1 MDLDLSGNYTKM
13 KTFNQYIE
21 EFALV
26 ETVVHF
32 LDEERSN
39 QVTRAPSVSKIIF
52 ANSGTTN
59 YQGLDKRAK
68 NEWRLN
74 VPITTALYKSVVKKA
89 IDERGESDGT
99 WIAYHVTTKDS
110 IPDILRLQ
118 GKRKII
124 STFTGMHHSYL
135 DNGVASGGG
144 VVFMLAGDA
153 LVRGKSDIESLP
165 DRGGRRWLNL
175 DAIRQMDDS
184 VGKKLKGLFG
194 AKKKGI
200 LDMATQRTKTGII
213 DLMVNA
219 DPKLKA
225 EVYEKANTKYPIVTW
240 EIAPDEVE
248 WKQNGSK
255 NAFGRWMFIHD
266 MIHEGKSWVGKNGI
280 TYTIP
285 QKIIGKCKA
294 IAIKSYIDM
303 VAENINI
310 SIGDDLGKAFVKY
323 VGNKYVEEDIDY
335 EKDGAGEYDE
345 ILMNNFRV
353 LQCYYNSEP
362 SSETIALLD
371 RNSIEHHRFLNGE
384 DLMNRITGMGGYIE
398 GETPESLQRDYQV

>member
-1 MDLDLSGNYTKM
+1 M
-13 KTFNQYIE
+13 KSFQTHSNEEELIE
-21 EFALV
+21 D
-26 ETVVHF
+26 VVHF

-52 ANSGTTN
+52 ANSGITN

-74 VPITTALYKSVVKKA
+74 VPITTAFYKQVVKKA

-118 GKRKII
+118 GKRKTI
-124 STFTGMHHSYL
+124 STFTSMHQSYL

-175 DAIRQMDDS
+175 DAIKQMDDS
-184 VGKKLKGLFG
+184 VGKKLKTLF
-194 AKKKGI
+194 AKKQKGI
-200 LDMATQRTKTGII
+200 LDKATQRTKTGIMSLI
-213 DLMVNA
+213 
-219 DPKLKA
+219 LKEYPELKTAA
-225 EVYEKANTKYPIVTW
+225 EEKSNEKYAQLTW

-248 WKQNGSK
+248 WKQNGSN

-285 QKIIGKCKA
+285 QKIIGKCKS
-294 IAIKSYIDM
+294 IAIKSYMDM
-303 VAENINI
+303 VAENIRI

-323 VGNKYVEEDIDY
+323 VGNKYVEQDIDY
-335 EKDGAGEYDE
+335 EDGDVGEYDE

-353 LQCYYNSEP
+353 LKCYYSGGISP
-362 SSETIALLD
+362 ETEALLD
-371 RNSIEHHRFLNGE
+371 RNSIDHSFFLSGE
-384 DLMNRITGMGGYIE
+384 DLIGSIEGMGGFIE
-398 GETPESLQRDYQV
+398 DETPESLQRDYQV

>member
-1 MDLDLSGNYTKM
+1 M

-32 LDEERSN
+32 LDEEMSN

-89 IDERGESDGT
+89 IDEKGESDGT

-118 GKRKII
+118 GKRKTI
-124 STFTGMHHSYL
+124 STFTSMHQSYL

-175 DAIRQMDDS
+175 DAIKQMDDS
-184 VGKKLKGLFG
+184 VGKKLKTLF
-194 AKKKGI
+194 AKKQKGI
-200 LDMATQRTKTGII
+200 LDMATQRTKTGIMS
-213 DLMVNA
+213 LMLNS
-219 DPKLKA
+219 DPNLKA
-225 EVYEKANTKYPIVTW
+225 AAYEKSNEKYPQITW
-240 EIAPDEVE
+240 EISPDEVE
-248 WKQNGSK
+248 WRSNGSK

-285 QKIIGKCKA
+285 QEIIGKCKS
-294 IAIKSYIDM
+294 IAIKSYMDM
-303 VAENINI
+303 VAENIRI

-323 VGNKYVEEDIDY
+323 VGNKYVEQDIDY
-335 EKDGAGEYDE
+335 EDGDVGEYDE

-353 LQCYYNSEP
+353 LKCYYNGSIP
-362 SSETIALLD
+362 PETEALLD
-371 RNSIEHHRFLNGE
+371 RNSIDHSFFLNSQ
-384 DLMNRITGMGGYIE
+384 DLIGSIEGMGGFIE
-398 GETPESLQRDYQV
+398 DETPESLQRDYQV

>member
-1 MDLDLSGNYTKM
+1 M
-13 KTFNQYIE
+13 KTFNQYLE
-21 EFALV
+21 EYKLV
-26 ETVVHF
+26 GDIVHF

-89 IDERGESDGT
+89 IAERGESDGT

-118 GKRKII
+118 GKRKTI
-124 STFTGMHHSYL
+124 STFTSMHQSYL

-194 AKKKGI
+194 AKRNGI
-200 LDMATQRTKTGII
+200 LDMATQRTKMGIVK
-213 DLMVNA
+213 LMVKEY
-219 DPKLKA
+219 PEL
-225 EVYEKANTKYPIVTW
+225 EVAAKQKSSDKYAQLTW

-248 WKQNGSK
+248 WASNGSK

-285 QKIIGKCKA
+285 QKIIDKCKA
-294 IAIKSYIDM
+294 IAIKSYMDM
-303 VAENINI
+303 VAENIRI

-323 VGNKYVEEDIDY
+323 IGNKYVDQDIDY
-335 EKDGAGEYDE
+335 ADGDVGEYDE

-353 LQCYYNSEP
+353 LKCYYNGALP
-362 SSETIALLD
+362 PETEALLD
-371 RNSIEHHRFLNGE
+371 RNSIDHMFFLNSQ
-384 DLMNRITGMGGYIE
+384 DLIGSIEGMGGYIE
-398 GETPESLQRDYQV
+398 GDTPESLQRDYRV

>member
-1 MDLDLSGNYTKM
+1 M
-13 KTFNQYIE
+13 KSFQTHLNE
-21 EFALV
+21 DKLV
-26 ETVVHF
+26 GDVVYF

-39 QVTRAPSVSKIIF
+39 QVIRAPSVSKIIF

-74 VPITTALYKSVVKKA
+74 VPITTAFYKQVVKQALK
-89 IDERGESDGT
+89 EKGETNGT
-99 WIAYHVTTKDS
+99 WITYHVTTLDS
-110 IPDILRLQ
+110 IPDIIRLQ
-118 GKRKII
+118 GKKKTI
-124 STFTGMHHSYL
+124 STFTAMHSSYL
-135 DNGVASGGG
+135 DLGVASGGG

-175 DAIRQMDDS
+175 DAIKGMDDA
-184 VGKKLKGLFG
+184 VGKKLKSLF
-194 AKKKGI
+194 AKKQKGI
-200 LDMATQRTKTGII
+200 IDRATQRAKTGII

-225 EVYEKANTKYPIVTW
+225 EVYEKSNEKYPIVTW

-285 QKIIGKCKA
+285 QKLIGKCKA

-362 SSETIALLD
+362 SPETIALLD
-371 RNSIEHHRFLNGE
+371 RNSIEHHRFINGE
-384 DLMNRITGMGGYIE
+384 DLINRMTGMGGYIE